1 MEGVR
6 GVLRRGG
13 AGGAGGAGLAS
24 SGSGAGGAGPPFFP
38 AGAGETAAAAA
49 TGSQSRVAAAAA
61 ATGSQSRVAA
71 AAADF
76 SGLPPSASSSSS
88 LPSLS
93 PLSTLWKS
101 SAAPSAMSGKRAEKR
116 SARVFFGFAFLSSFV
131 MVVSSSTKQFCAS
144 SFPRTSSLYSMEY
157 WVLSALD
164 GCRKTFFTISKFMC
178 LKNKSH

>member
-49 TGSQSRVAAAAA
+49 V
-61 ATGSQSRVAA
+61 GSQSRVAA

-88 LPSLS
+88 LPSPS
-93 PLSTLWKS
+93 SLSTLWKS

>member
-24 SGSGAGGAGPPFFP
+24 SGSGAGGAGPPLFP
-38 AGAGETAAAAA
+38 AGAGET
-49 TGSQSRVAAAAA
+49 AAAA

-131 MVVSSSTKQFCAS
+131 MVVSSITKQFCAS

>member
-49 TGSQSRVAAAAA
+49 TGSQSRVAAAAL
-61 ATGSQSRVAA
+61 
-71 AAADF
+71 ADF

-131 MVVSSSTKQFCAS
+131 MLVSSSTKQFCAS